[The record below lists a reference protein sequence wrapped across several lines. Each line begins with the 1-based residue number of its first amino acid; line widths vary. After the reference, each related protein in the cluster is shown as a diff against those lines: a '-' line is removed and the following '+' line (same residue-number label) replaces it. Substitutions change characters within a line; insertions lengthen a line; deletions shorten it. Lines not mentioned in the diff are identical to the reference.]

1 MSINPLRADFL
12 VIWRRALELSTLNS
26 LTPDLVRGWATDRGL
41 AVEAVEER
49 SISAYNP
56 ISIIVLTAGGQRACF
71 PTTAATGDPLWEAR
85 HEAAERRAGL
95 WKRMEWFYPLW
106 VPMGQVQQLLNDVAN
121 APENR
126 AISIFNYRTS
136 TIYTLAFQALC
147 IAQFMPQARSLRDF
161 CPLAREAYL
170 AFYSG
175 YKASSIAALIPAI
188 EGTITRI
195 ASEEHADLA
204 IPDKIERVFDRAFST
219 CARLHFESMWT
230 PREYLTT
237 DYLLGQSER
246 AFAIETFRRWLQ
258 GSYFC
263 RTDEYYGQTWLNRH
277 LFAHGTSS
285 SWQEAANFSRLI
297 VALTTLGA
305 VESWHDDTNQ
315 VPFYIPE
322 MSEDSK
328 LLHQQAVFRGAS
340 QHAVIQAETKYFH
353 EHGRLIP
360 PLPMD
365 DGSLMR
371 KAMLSEDC
379 INDLVRPLRDAGWQV
394 SVSDPEETGLYMTIV
409 ASSGEILL
417 RAALLFSCAT
427 DNATYKML
435 AQSCTAILYRG
446 PPYHQDQYAYGLG
459 AVHVGPVAGWQPP
472 SAPGRRQGTP
482 AISEESSEGAN

>member
-1 MSINPLRADFL
+1 MSSNPPKANF
-12 VIWRRALELSTLNS
+12 VAIWRRALELPNLAS
-26 LTPDLVRGWATDRGL
+26 LTPDHVRRWATDRGL
-41 AVEAVEER
+41 AVDAVEER
-49 SISAYNP
+49 AISSYNP
-56 ISIIVLTAGGQRACF
+56 INVIVLTTGGQRACF
-71 PTTAATGDPLWEAR
+71 PTTVATGDPMWEAR
-85 HEAAERRAGL
+85 HEAAERRAAL
-95 WKRMEWFYPLW
+95 WKRMEWFYALW

-121 APENR
+121 APDDR

-147 IAQFMPQARSLRDF
+147 IAQFMPQSRSLRDF

-175 YKASSIAALIPAI
+175 YKASGIAALIPAI
-188 EGTITRI
+188 EGAITRI
-195 ASEEHADLA
+195 ASAEHADLA
-204 IPDKIERVFDRAFST
+204 IPDKIERVFDRAFWT

-246 AFAIETFRRWLQ
+246 VFAIETFRRWLQ

-315 VPFYIPE
+315 LPFNIPE

-409 ASSGEILL
+409 ARSRETSLK
-417 RAALLFSCAT
+417 AALLFSCAT

-435 AQSCTAILYRG
+435 ARSCTAILYRG
-446 PPYHQDQYAYGLG
+446 PPYRQDQYAYGLG
-459 AVHVGPVAGWQPP
+459 SVHVGPVAGWQPP
-472 SAPGRRQGTP
+472 IAPGWRKEVSP
-482 AISEESSEGAN
+482 MSEESSEGAK